1 MKKFFGLWMM
11 AFVLCL
17 FSCKNTDPVRV
28 YENTAAQ
35 DIAGT
40 YVGSWHALSTTGMD
54 TTYIDTESQR
64 CMVSFDVYKDSIGTV
79 AFVYPRC
86 DAVYWD
92 KNLRGLTNVAHAGD
106 DLTFNNDKTANGLG
120 SAFFGRVDTEG
131 NITMD
136 ISFSEIDEISWN
148 MVLVSYHFEGK
159 KQIE

>member
-1 MKKFFGLWMM
+1 MLYLQQGWTPPILIQSRK
-11 AFVLCL
+11 
-17 FSCKNTDPVRV
+17 
-28 YENTAAQ
+28 
-35 DIAGT
+35 
-40 YVGSWHALSTTGMD
+40 
-54 TTYIDTESQR
+54 
-64 CMVSFDVYKDSIGTV
+64 DVWFPLMFIKT
-79 AFVYPRC
+79 
-86 DAVYWD
+86 
-92 KNLRGLTNVAHAGD
+92 LRGLTNVAHAGD